1 MGVAWERG
9 TAMLTE
15 RLTRSILF
23 AAYQSSL
30 ALGIVMLPLAL
41 AARRLGVTLPVHRLV
56 EASERAYRAR

>member
-1 MGVAWERG
+1 
-9 TAMLTE
+9 MLTE

-41 AARRLGVTLPVHRLV
+41 CARRLGVTLPVHRLV
-56 EASERAYRAR
+56 EVSERAYRAR